1 MVSARASGFCGS
13 GFGIGLNLGVVG
25 SATDVR
31 LRHMPS
37 VKRRPKIQKPP
48 ILFQESQKLVARI
61 EAELEAPLLSYWS
74 SASGSVCQDDV
85 VIMYELCRGLGSA
98 QKPLALFIKSSG
110 GSGRESL
117 RIIHLLRQYTSR
129 LSALVPLECA
139 SAATMMALGA
149 DEIRMGP
156 LAFLTAVDTSI
167 RHELSPCDIDN
178 ELVSVSQDEL
188 ARVISLWKEHGL
200 SKDGNP
206 VGSLMPFVHPLVV
219 GAVDRASSLSIRLC
233 REILSY
239 HTRDASTAER
249 ISNALNSAYPSHDYP
264 ITLREAERIGLNV
277 SPLEPVINDLLLE
290 LHAVYSE
297 MGQKAV
303 TDFDEHNYH
312 NNEIASVIERRGC
325 MYFYQMDKDWHYRKE
340 ERRWTALHDNSAWT
354 KVERVGTKIQKSVFH
369 LR

>member
-1 MVSARASGFCGS
+1 M
-13 GFGIGLNLGVVG
+13 IN
-25 SATDVR
+25 
-31 LRHMPS
+31 
-37 VKRRPKIQKPP
+37 
-48 ILFQESQKLVARI
+48 
-61 EAELEAPLLSYWS
+61 
-74 SASGSVCQDDV
+74 
-85 VIMYELCRGLGSA
+85 
-98 QKPLALFIKSSG
+98 
-110 GSGRESL
+110 
-117 RIIHLLRQYTSR
+117 LLRQYSPR
-129 LSALVPLECA
+129 LTALVPLECA

-188 ARVISLWKEHGL
+188 ARVIALWKEHGPTTE
-200 SKDGNP
+200 GNP

-239 HTRDASTAER
+239 HTRDSSTAER
-249 ISNALNSAYPSHDYP
+249 ISNVLNATYPSHDYP

-277 SPLEPVINDLLLE
+277 APLDIELNDMLLE
-290 LHAVYSE
+290 LNAVYSE

-312 NNEIASVIERRGC
+312 NNEIASIIERAGGHVLLPDGEGLALPQGRASLDGA
-325 MYFYQMDKDWHYRKE
+325 
-340 ERRWTALHDNSAWT
+340 ERQQQLDESRSGGQQDPESPSSTFA
-354 KVERVGTKIQKSVFH
+354 ERVRLAVVPSSSPPFGLLDPSGRCGPSHASARSGAVASSGAALGSVAVTTTGVVSGQTGRAQRSGRRTTPSRASTEITSQAGSSSKRRTAKFG
-369 LR
+369 LIAYLWWLF

>member
-1 MVSARASGFCGS
+1 LPRMASA
-13 GFGIGLNLGVVG
+13 
-25 SATDVR
+25 
-31 LRHMPS
+31 
-37 VKRRPKIQKPP
+37 KRRPKIQKPP
-48 ILFQESQKLVARI
+48 LLFAQSQKIIART
-61 EAELEAPLLSYWS
+61 EAKLGYPLLAYWS
-74 SASGSVCQDDV
+74 SNSGSVCQDDV
-85 VIMYELCRGLGSA
+85 IVMYDLCRSA
-98 QKPLALFIKSSG
+98 AIKDRPLALFIKSSG
-110 GSGRESL
+110 GSGRAAL
-117 RIIHLLRQYTSR
+117 RVINLLRQYAPR
-129 LSALVPLECA
+129 LTALVPLECA

-149 DEIRMGP
+149 DEIKMGP

-188 ARVISLWKEHGL
+188 ARVISLWKEHGAT
-200 SKDGNP
+200 KEGNP

-249 ISNALNSAYPSHDYP
+249 ISNVLNATYPSHDYP

-277 SPLEPVINDLLLE
+277 GPLDIEVNDLLLE
-290 LHAVYSE
+290 LNAVYSE

-312 NNEIASVIERRGC
+312 NNEIASIIECSGA
-325 MYFYQMDKDWHYRKE
+325 MFYYQMEKDWHYRKE
-340 ERRWTALHDNSAWT
+340 ERRWTALNDNSNWT
-354 KVERVGTKIQKSVFH
+354 KVERVGSKTQKAIFH
-369 LR
+369 IR